1 MTVLKPEVR
10 GTDRAGAGCRTLT
23 PASNQDSSTLQP
35 ASLWGW
41 LLSRSNMPAVAMQ
54 LHPEISFPT
63 RCPFPLCVWKSPH
76 TLTLLAQDP
85 FGDMLKKLMDQIHD
99 HLEMPKLR
107 RDFGTQTY
115 EQQVVE
121 LSQDGEGGALGEGWE
136 VGRSGVGPAWAEPFG
151 GWSLGGR

>member
-1 MTVLKPEVR
+1 MLKPEVR
-10 GTDRAGAGCRTLT
+10 GADRAGAGCRT
-23 PASNQDSSTLQP
+23 PAPTSNQNSTQL

-41 LLSRSNMPAVAMQ
+41 LLSSSDMPPVATQ
-54 LHPEISFPT
+54 LHPEISFAA

-136 VGRSGVGPAWAEPFG
+136 VGAIRGGASLGGAFG
-151 GWSLGGR
+151 GRSLGGR